1 MKRIGYLGHQY
12 LRRIVAGI
20 ALATLASLA
29 AAQTGP
35 PTVGLPTVNERS
47 VETTIV
53 DTTSAEVNDSGK
65 EALALSLLQYQQ
77 AIAGKLYDEAA
88 DAGKV
93 YISTLLKDPDHD
105 PKEWSHAL
113 SRLGHAQ
120 QQSGQID
127 AAVENYTLAVE
138 VIELESDR
146 LDNRLAYPLQGLSRA
161 LADAGDY
168 RAAVSSYKRLL
179 HIQQVNNGLHTLKQA
194 KTVSELSE
202 LYYRLG
208 DFRRANALQ
217 QSYVSIYSQNYP
229 GDNLQKLPALYSQA
243 NMYARTDHLIDSQR
257 SFHKLIA
264 MIEREDGA
272 KSLYLLSAIYQF
284 ADLLQNNHINDG
296 DDGIYRARRFLRRAV
311 YIAENHED
319 ATNLDRADAY
329 IAMGDFLSLETF
341 DRRAAMRH
349 YVAAWEQLSADPT
362 LAAEREIRFGNPT
375 VLNAMPP
382 HSATSM
388 RKLLMLSVMSDNEL
402 LGRLA
407 VQYSIGPDG
416 RTRDFQVL
424 EGDPTGYWD
433 PVVINHIDSLI
444 FRPGIVDGEPSE
456 YANNVYEIQYSI
468 RDQELPGE
476 FRQNGLSNK
485 ASYQTQ

>member
-1 MKRIGYLGHQY
+1 MGHQY
-12 LRRIVAGI
+12 ITRVVAGI

-29 AAQTGP
+29 AAQTDP
-35 PTVGLPTVNERS
+35 HEVNELS
-47 VETTIV
+47 V
-53 DTTSAEVNDSGK
+53 DTTSAEVDNSDK
-65 EALALSLLQYQQ
+65 EALALSLVQYQQ
-77 AIAGKLYDEAA
+77 AIAGELYNEAA

-93 YISTLLKDPDHD
+93 YISTLLKDPNHD
-105 PKEWSHAL
+105 RNEWSHAL

-120 QQSGQID
+120 HQSGQID
-127 AAVENYTLAVE
+127 AAIENYALAVE
-138 VIELESDR
+138 VIESESDR
-146 LDNRLAYPLQGLSRA
+146 LDNRLAYPLHGLSRA
-161 LADAGDY
+161 LVDAGDY
-168 RAAVSSYKRLL
+168 RAAIPFYKRLL
-179 HIQQVNNGLHTLKQA
+179 HIQQVNNGLHTLEQA
-194 KTVSELSE
+194 QSVSELSE
-202 LYYRLG
+202 IYYRLG
-208 DFRRANALQ
+208 DFQRANALQ
-217 QSYVSIYSQNYP
+217 HSYVSIYTQNFP
-229 GDNLQKLPALYSQA
+229 GDDIRKLPALYSQA
-243 NMYARTDHLIDSQR
+243 NMYARTYRLIDSQKSYHR
-257 SFHKLIA
+257 LIA

-329 IAMGDFLSLETF
+329 IAMGDYLSLETF
-341 DRRAAMRH
+341 DKRAAMRQ
-349 YVAAWEQLSADPT
+349 YVAAWEQLSADPA
-362 LAAEREIRFGNPT
+362 LAVERELRFGNPT

-388 RKLLMLSVMSDNEL
+388 RKLLMLSIVNDNEL
-402 LGRLA
+402 VGRLA

-416 RTRDFQVL
+416 RTRDLQVL

-433 PVVINHIDSLI
+433 PVVINHIDRLI

-456 YANNVYEIQYSI
+456 YANNVYEIRYSI
-468 RDQELPGE
+468 RDQELPEE